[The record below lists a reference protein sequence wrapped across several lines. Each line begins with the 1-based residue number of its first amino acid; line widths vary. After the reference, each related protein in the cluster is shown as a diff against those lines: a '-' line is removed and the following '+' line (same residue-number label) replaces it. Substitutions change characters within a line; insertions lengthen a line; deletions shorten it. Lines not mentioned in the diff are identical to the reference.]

1 MIYDAVFLLGTAGGA
16 EEEEE
21 EEEEEED
28 KEEESDVL
36 PFDDVSVVG
45 NVVVAL
51 AP

>member
-45 NVVVAL
+45 NVAL